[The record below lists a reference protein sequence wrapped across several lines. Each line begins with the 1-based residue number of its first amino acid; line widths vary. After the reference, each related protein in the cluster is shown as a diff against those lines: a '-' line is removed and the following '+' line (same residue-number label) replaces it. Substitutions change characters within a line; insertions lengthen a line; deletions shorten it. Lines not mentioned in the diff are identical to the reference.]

1 MREPQIFPIMSGREI
16 ITGTKMNDGQDQCP
30 YCRQV
35 LEIVCVKFVALGAR
49 TVSRCPNC
57 ALAPTKPVT
66 KPGSSSAFSRAI
78 KMIQA
83 LNSRF
88 KIVMILAFAA
98 VLVAGILRHTL
109 HVYGGIEPA
118 DIRSDTLLLLSAI
131 AIVVVVFKVSR
142 RR

>member
-1 MREPQIFPIMSGREI
+1 MREPQIFPTISGREI
-16 ITGTKMNDGQDQCP
+16 TAGTEMNDGQDHCP

-35 LEIVCVKFVALGAR
+35 FEIICVKFAAFGAR

-57 ALAPTKPVT
+57 ALAPTKPAT
-66 KPGSSSAFSRAI
+66 KPASSTFDRAI

-88 KIVMILAFAA
+88 KVVVFLTFAA

-109 HVYGGIEPA
+109 HVYGGIAPA
-118 DIRSDTLLLLSAI
+118 DIRSDSLLLVSAI
-131 AIVVVVFKVSR
+131 AIVTLVFRASR

>member
-1 MREPQIFPIMSGREI
+1 
-16 ITGTKMNDGQDQCP
+16 MNDDQDHCP

-35 LEIVCVKFVALGAR
+35 LEIVCVKFAALGAR

-66 KPGSSSAFSRAI
+66 KPASSSAFSRVI
-78 KMIQA
+78 EMIQA

-88 KIVMILAFAA
+88 KIVMVLAFAA

-109 HVYGGIEPA
+109 HVYGGIAPA
-118 DIRSDTLLLLSAI
+118 DIRSDSLLLVSAI
-131 AIVVVVFKVSR
+131 AIVTLVFRASR